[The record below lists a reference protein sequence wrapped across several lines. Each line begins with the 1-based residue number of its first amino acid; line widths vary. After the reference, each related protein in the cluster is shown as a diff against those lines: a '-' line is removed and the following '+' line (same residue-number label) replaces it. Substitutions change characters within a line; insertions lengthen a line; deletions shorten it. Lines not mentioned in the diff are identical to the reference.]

1 MTSMHS
7 PRDSPVSFVYAR
19 SRRQPPSGRSGAMA
33 RRRLPPCLSCRKTKA
48 QTTLP
53 VRRGN
58 RVQTIRNR
66 RRWLSAQGQT
76 DPIDRSKVAIL
87 NQSKQNEPNHGQW
100 RPPEITACSRP
111 QEMSDREQV
120 GKRQKVCVLS
130 NRRAAVRTETCVDVM
145 RFKAM
150 TTQRTCLLAFHGVRN
165 ILLPRFRLNG
175 SRAQPAHHS
184 IEYDGAQANHHED
197 HQRVG

>member
-1 MTSMHS
+1 MTNAAHCTLYGIRPS
-7 PRDSPVSFVYAR
+7 RSFTGGKSA
-19 SRRQPPSGRSGAMA
+19 AA
-33 RRRLPPCLSCRKTKA
+33 LPLLSKNQTANKS
-48 QTTLP
+48 QSTTLP
-53 VRRGN
+53 VRR
-58 RVQTIRNR
+58 RDRWRRIRNR
-66 RRWLSAQGQT
+66 RRWLSAEGQA
-76 DPIDRSKVAIL
+76 DPIDRSKDAVL

-100 RPPEITACSRP
+100 RPLEITACSRP